1 MHDSLS
7 GRAAELA
14 HLTDLIR
21 TSLSLA
27 DAAIPLINEQLNG
40 LAEMGI
46 DNLELE
52 GPRIYSRVA
61 GWSPAIDDE
70 QIIYAAALTMP
81 GGLGCAAWNADD
93 YAMRYGDSHHE
104 PPVLRERFIVYEK
117 LPPIVR
123 AMIPGVA
130 PTLIAE
136 LLSCF
141 HVLAR

>member
-1 MHDSLS
+1 MQDSLS

-52 GPRIYSRVA
+52 GPPNLFPDSGLVA
-61 GWSPAIDDE
+61 GVRRR
-70 QIIYAAALTMP
+70 
-81 GGLGCAAWNADD
+81 ADHL
-93 YAMRYGDSHHE
+93 RRGTHHARR
-104 PPVLRERFIVYEK
+104 PRLHDLER
-117 LPPIVR
+117 R
-123 AMIPGVA
+123 
-130 PTLIAE
+130 
-136 LLSCF
+136 
-141 HVLAR
+141 